1 MNYERHYFSSC
12 WPDITGEEY
21 EHLKDSIHVSGLRD
35 AITLYEGQILD
46 GWNRYR
52 ACNDMATPAHFVEF
66 EGTPEEAEQFVEDK
80 HNRRSLTLTQR
91 LTCIGLMRQRPS
103 IGRPKNTEGP
113 SVLTAK
119 DMAKKAG
126 SSVRYAEHV
135 NEAIAKGAPELVE
148 SMKSGKVGAEKAAAI
163 SKLPQAEQAAAIDK
177 PLPKPAPK
185 PEPEH
190 DDGML
195 TEAELIAEMQETQA
209 ENKQLQERVTLMSS
223 DDKAAEIDKLLTRI
237 NGLEGRINQLM
248 MQVKSSADGE
258 KYHAAVIHKLRKLLG
273 VEGHKEIIAAV
284 VALVAD
290 RRLAA

>member
-1 MNYERHYFSSC
+1 MMNYERHPISGS
-12 WPDITGEEY
+12 WPDMLQKDFEV
-21 EHLKDSIHVSGLRD
+21 LKDSINVSGLREP
-35 AITLYEGQILD
+35 IVLFEGMILD
-46 GWNRYR
+46 GWHRYN
-52 ACNDMATPAHFVEF
+52 ACLQTGAVAEF
-66 EGTPEEAEQFVEDK
+66 EEFTEDDPIQYVQDK
-80 HNRRSLTLTQR
+80 HTRRPLTLTQR
-91 LTCIGLMRQRPS
+91 MTAIALMHSWKSRGKPSKSALNADLTSAQL
-103 IGRPKNTEGP
+103 
-113 SVLTAK
+113 AK
-119 DMAKKAG
+119 AAG
-126 SSVRYAEHV
+126 GSVRTAEQV
-135 NEAIAKGAPELVE
+135 KEAITKGSAALVDG
-148 SMKSGKVGAEKAAAI
+148 MKSGKTSAVKAAAVA
-163 SKLPQAEQAAAIDK
+163 KLPKREQAAAIDK

-195 TEAELIAEMQETQA
+195 TEDELIAEMQETQA
-209 ENKQLQERVTLMSS
+209 ENKQLQERVDLMAS